1 MGRKKLPTDELNLT
15 AREHKI
21 LDYLKEAVLQRG
33 YPPTVRELC
42 DAMNVKSTSTIH
54 KDLQSLEDK
63 GFIKKDPA
71 KPRALEIIG
80 FDRLSALHRYAAFS
94 KEIEASR
101 MHDADSFTQSGTES
115 IAQVSSSSYAQP
127 GTESTAQASGS
138 SYAQPGTESTAQASG
153 SSYAQPGTESTAQAS
168 GSSYAQPGTESTAQ
182 ASGSSYAQPGTE
194 STAQASGSSYAQPG
208 ESYAQTN
215 DDSYMQHTQ
224 TDADDLAASSFGAV
238 SSTHENTPSF
248 ESSSDNYANIEDI
261 YDRPSVV
268 QIPLVGQVA
277 AGTPILA
284 KENIT
289 EFFPIPER
297 YINSGSDHFMLTV
310 KGDSMI
316 EAGIF
321 DGDLILVR
329 SQNTARNGDMAVAMI
344 DGFESEATV
353 KTFYREGDHIRLQP
367 ENSSM
372 SPIIVRDVKI
382 LGIVKGVFRYFN

>member
-101 MHDADSFTQSGTES
+101 MHNADSFTQSGTES
-115 IAQVSSSSYAQP
+115 IAQVSS
-127 GTESTAQASGS
+127 
-138 SYAQPGTESTAQASG
+138 
-153 SSYAQPGTESTAQAS
+153 
-168 GSSYAQPGTESTAQ
+168 
-182 ASGSSYAQPGTE
+182 SSYAQPGTE